1 MKAIQLRRFGNPDV
15 LDYIDVPTP
24 VPGPGEVLVQVH
36 AAGVNF
42 ADTLMRQD
50 RYAITPP
57 LPAILGSEVA
67 GTIAALGVDVDAN
80 TIAIGT
86 RVAAP
91 LFAAN
96 ISLGGYAE
104 FVVVPVDYIV
114 PLPDNLSFDQAT
126 ALMVQGLTAAYL
138 IKQVP
143 PAGKTVLATSAAGG
157 VGSFLVQ
164 LARQAGARHIVA
176 AASSEQKLAFTR
188 SLGADV
194 GIDYTDPHWTVSL
207 NAALGGAGPDIIYE
221 SVGGTITMDGLAA
234 LAPLGQ
240 MVIYGALNIQQFALG
255 VPDLLGLIFKNQSIT
270 GFALVPLL
278 TPGSLKRELGALF
291 DDAAQ
296 GLLTVTIG
304 GVYSLADAADAHRA
318 LEARN
323 TIGKLILVP

>member
-24 VPGPGEVLVQVH
+24 VPGPGEVLVRVH

-80 TIAIGT
+80 TIAVGT

-143 PAGKTVLATSAAGG
+143 PAGKTVLATGAAGG

-304 GVYSLADAADAHRA
+304 GVYPLADAADAHRA

>member
-57 LPAILGSEVA
+57 LSAILGSEVA

-143 PAGKTVLATSAAGG
+143 PAGKTVLATGAAGG

-304 GVYSLADAADAHRA
+304 GVYPLADAADAHRA

>member
-1 MKAIQLRRFGNPDV
+1 
-15 LDYIDVPTP
+15 
-24 VPGPGEVLVQVH
+24 
-36 AAGVNF
+36 
-42 ADTLMRQD
+42 
-50 RYAITPP
+50 
-57 LPAILGSEVA
+57 
-67 GTIAALGVDVDAN
+67 AN

-143 PAGKTVLATSAAGG
+143 PAGKTVLATGAAGG

-304 GVYSLADAADAHRA
+304 GVYPLADAADAHRA

>member
-80 TIAIGT
+80 TIAVGT

-143 PAGKTVLATSAAGG
+143 PAGKTVLATGAAGG

-278 TPGSLKRELGALF
+278 PPGSLKRELGALF

-304 GVYSLADAADAHRA
+304 GVYPLADAADAHRA

>member
-143 PAGKTVLATSAAGG
+143 PAGKTVLATGAAGG

-304 GVYSLADAADAHRA
+304 GVYPLADAADAHRA

>member
-15 LDYIDVPTP
+15 LDYIDFPTP

-80 TIAIGT
+80 TIAVGT

-143 PAGKTVLATSAAGG
+143 PAGKTVLATGAAGG

-304 GVYSLADAADAHRA
+304 GVYPLADAADAHRA

>member
-67 GTIAALGVDVDAN
+67 GTIAALGGDVDAN

-143 PAGKTVLATSAAGG
+143 PAGKTVLATGAAGG

-194 GIDYTDPHWTVSL
+194 GINYTDPHWTVSL

-304 GVYSLADAADAHRA
+304 GVYPLADAADAHRA

>member
-80 TIAIGT
+80 TIAVGT

-143 PAGKTVLATSAAGG
+143 PAGKTVLATGAAGG

-304 GVYSLADAADAHRA
+304 GVYPLAHAADAHRA

>member
-114 PLPDNLSFDQAT
+114 PLPDNVSFDQAT

-143 PAGKTVLATSAAGG
+143 PAGKTVLATGAAGG

-304 GVYSLADAADAHRA
+304 GVYPLADAADAHRA